1 MKFKRSFILIL
12 ILLCSSIGMLAGCG
26 DKFSKLS
33 ATIDK
38 QEVNVYFEEA
48 DNKKTSEQI
57 TVSLHNLPKDSSAEI
72 YWNIDNP
79 NVANISIQTDEDTN
93 TSVISVSPNMG
104 GSANLLLIHKDSN
117 KKLGEIKIN
126 AIREV
131 KSIEQQDF
139 SVFALVSNQGDSV
152 TYLDSGSLISYSPT
166 NTTQKDIVYSIANE
180 DALNGVSVTPAGAL
194 TVLAYPS
201 SGYVYVTATVKDTN
215 ISTKLKVKVL
225 NPILKQNITV
235 QILKDGH
242 YETLNTDEELIMIN
256 NRATSSEHTLKTLV
270 NYSTED
276 EVEVSYEIENNN
288 LVATQ
293 MINSEELMIITGQST
308 GITNLAVNVKVKG
321 YLLSYTLLIPIK
333 VIEVPSNIKVNNS
346 FESTQNYSIYDKYV
360 NSYGKEFNVQV
371 GLSTANSLDYIL
383 VVNSQD
389 ANKIDI
395 YYESGEK
402 VLFNNSLTDSTL
414 FKIES
419 NKFYVKAKQ
428 GYDTS
433 AKILVYALG
442 GIGYEQNPVCT
453 TLNLDI
459 RKSVESIRVDT
470 TLISGILY
478 VEKGT
483 TKTIDF
489 SILNKDGLMQDVYSN
504 SFEIVSSEYNVL
516 ENINNI
522 SGQTML
528 YNYSFNITG
537 KNEGITTV
545 GIYTSN
551 GIFAT
556 FKVRVFSKL
565 SHFTLTTDSFVDN
578 INIADSSYE
587 LIDGTNDKTLSTL
600 AVGLNSI
607 IQLNLNKYN
616 KDTLANN
623 VLVERVEY
631 TSTNTDYVNVGPT
644 GLLFASQST
653 QWGKNDEVFK
663 YVTVSCTV
671 YYYTEDGVKASNLLP
686 FKVYVFRNINNLQIL
701 ENNSPIIKLD
711 LYSYTSKLYHYIPF
725 MEKTLTYR
733 INPGYATHYTIEDW
747 TIIGDKTNLNIEKT
761 DENSIKL
768 SSDSISEKTCILQ
781 ISVKQ
786 FNKRFYQNVQV
797 NIIPITEITDFSN
810 VYYQPENSTKQY
822 LRSAG
827 DEYAALDPDAVKE
840 NCLGE
845 IYLDYRDIDNSTN
858 IYFNYSANNSTFKD
872 VELHIQSLTAGSKV
886 INKIDENNFSVLSE
900 GLAKIYLVPLTKFV
914 DSKEIN
920 ETISASSKY
929 VYVKVAGGSTQN
941 TALELTNV
949 SDLIRMNALDSLQ
962 TFRYYTLKNNIDV
975 SSVRNWN
982 GIGSTNNLGF
992 SGVIK
997 GNNYKITGINLNSN
1011 NYEGQYYGFITKLND
1026 SSLVSDLSIEIE
1038 NFNLTAQSADK
1049 LQTICVGGL
1058 SGFASLNVEINNVN
1072 VTLKNCNI
1080 VLNYRTG
1087 INFGS
1092 LVGNSQA
1099 TIRNSKVINSNILI
1113 TKQGTEDVNNKSLTF
1128 NIGGLVGLND
1138 GTIQGLYNENNL
1150 EDLFLK
1156 NNLDVVTN
1164 IKFVNNYKGSGTIES
1179 AIGGLVGLNNNV
1191 ISNISVCPVVNCN
1204 TTKAN
1209 NVGGLV
1215 GLNNANISNVVVIL
1229 KNNLEKNEYLSAVS
1243 GCENVGGLV
1252 GSSNASSI
1260 NKAYVFA
1267 LDNSNYFSFKG
1278 TIYPQILG
1286 VNNVGGLIGT
1296 SNNVELSQS
1305 YISSYFKRE
1314 LSYDNNTQT
1323 TYLGTIGLSSS
1334 INNNMAGLIANANG
1348 CTISECFANIDI
1360 CSQQD
1365 NSNVKGLISKATNNC
1380 GLSNFYA
1387 IIDTN
1392 IESFDAL
1399 GVSANLQNYYFVLN
1413 NKLTTTN
1420 FALNSSFT
1428 NAQSNS
1434 VNQINKGQPVLT
1446 NVKYIGQPS
1455 SIQVSIKDDYKIKD
1469 SYGYLQTGL
1478 YNFAD
1483 IISYNSS
1490 EFDSFINIFSSD
1502 DSILTYN
1509 NGTIDAKTGNVVAYI
1524 TSLLNNTLQ
1533 IELNFKIIDKID
1545 SNSFNIYDTL
1555 EKKDENSKVNSISL
1569 DINSS
1574 KDLFVD
1580 IRTNNEDYFK
1590 KDEKNNFVYSANDL
1604 LLKIS
1609 CSSITEP
1616 NFTVNGLQWQ
1626 GESGKYYVIVNP
1638 SQKITII
1645 ASDSENA
1652 QLLLQ
1657 LVVYEQIGNEVYYKE
1672 ISGINAKTI
1681 DLIANYK
1688 ITDVVVNTSGLEL
1701 DAINNADV
1709 KVIVKTDKTNLDADD
1724 VVCKIDNIASNIT
1737 NNVDNVDI
1745 SNLFVITNKQ
1755 NTQGNQT
1762 AFDFNIK
1769 VNTKDEAYLNLTT
1782 EVSYKLTII
1791 AQYNSQVVKKQIEVV
1806 VKPQQ
1811 VEKVSLDFYSN
1822 GEMVKKGTENMYT
1835 ISEVPSNNLIAGSM
1849 GILKIH
1855 TYPENT
1861 QIEQVKLQY
1870 STNTP
1875 YQLQL
1880 SQMLLVSGTVNSENK
1895 KYYTNIKPNA
1905 IAINNGIQFTK
1916 TYAYA
1921 TIDAKN
1927 NNEIKAL
1934 DMYDGYLFAG
1944 VSLGSS
1950 IPENNEFTLTA
1961 TVITTNKK
1969 VYTQS
1974 ITLKSVLKSEMTIEN
1989 NNVTGSYFAIGTEKE
2004 FTIKT
2009 TKLIDNNS
2017 QQEKQVDNIIF
2028 TLKQGNSALNSVI
2041 TTENGK
2047 KTITFKNGSS
2057 DIAKITLNAINR
2069 VDDNICNISYKF
2081 VVYTFNE
2088 SGYTLSAQLTRISN
2102 GLESVYQTES
2112 DLIINTV
2119 YYTIESISLV
2129 TEDNSNV
2136 MRLALGQTLPLK
2148 VKLNL
2153 AYNEE
2158 SLNKNS
2164 KSLEDNKVLKDLLDK
2179 LKVDG
2184 KIVFN
2189 NLSSEL
2195 SNTVSQTAKAWY
2207 TYTLKEGSFEYNQ
2220 YDGSDTDLDTD
2231 TKLTYFKLRTAS
2243 NDDVN
2248 NDTTK
2253 TIKANDIIIQGTK
2266 VNTGSLTK
2274 MSTGFWFNYQN
2285 GVPVI
2290 NYSNIYSTETTTDL
2304 LAKLEFNV
2312 YVYDSGDLTNAV
2324 PISTEEEL
2332 LSMEEGGYYRLTN
2345 NITIEHKFTPL
2356 TTKVAC
2362 LDGNGWTITLKQGFD
2377 ESVLKQD
2384 TTTDEN
2390 GNEVEATQP
2399 KDVNLGLFESLDENM
2414 RVYSL
2419 TVELPYLINE
2429 QVEDEEGNLT
2439 DVINNFENYNL
2450 GSLNIGYIAGLNNGT
2465 IYNCK
2470 AITTANT
2477 TDSTILTN
2485 TSTTLNFGGIAG
2497 ENGSTGFITNSRS
2510 NVIAKFNRGNVGG
2523 VVGTNNN
2530 VIASSYFQSQEE
2542 TTVVLS
2548 NNPQTEENSSLGG
2561 FVAINNGQIRT
2572 SYVEGNNKI
2581 ESSRYQNGYLQSS
2594 ISIGGFVS
2602 KNNGSIEDC
2611 YTNIPIYGNTQTS
2624 GFVFENAGTITRCLS
2639 YSQMIKH
2646 QDDHTPFVGTRNAGK
2661 QVLNTGTIVD
2671 SYYLKGEFSTRML
2684 SVSGVTRVESLT
2696 KDTLTSL
2703 TFGKNALWEAKEVE
2717 QKVEQKENEEEEIV
2731 KNKIITLFDAND
2743 TKTYQVENKDIFSD
2757 NESQHIWDFASKKE
2771 KAPYVVASAEDFNKY
2786 FEDSSNYET
2795 NTGNND
2801 GTNNNDG
2808 NPKENEVNEKTF
2820 GYSLR
2825 IVRDLEFSKEIQPS
2839 SAIQILDNSTIQ
2851 GNGMTLN
2858 NIYLIGDGAS
2868 NENYGLFKKI
2878 TNSNVNGLNLVVA
2891 RLYSNKTQSVGALAG
2906 KIENSN
2912 ISNVSV
2918 ATNTSVIQ
2926 GINLVGGLAGTVANS
2941 NIEKISVQANVN
2953 AGYFKQADK
2962 ITNISLFKEI
2972 EKNNNQ
2978 DSNKDNKDDNQDK
2991 KDKTYTFS
2999 YAGSLIGVV
3008 LDKASS
3014 TGTKSTNTVSTQS
3027 ELAGTESTESTKST
3041 LEINN
3046 DKTNINNVSVNGIN
3060 KVSAYYA
3067 GGVIGY
3073 LGKDNAISNV
3083 NVAVDKDSYIVG
3095 KWISGGI
3102 IAHANGSTIN
3112 NAKMDYSENADKTNV
3127 NFFRGSPKIIA
3138 GIVGIG
3144 NNATIE
3150 NCTNN
3155 ITTSNED
3162 STTAGGIIGVMIY
3175 GKVSNNKAN
3184 CDVTA
3189 ITSAGGIIGSLV
3201 SAKMFGGSTQWFNY
3215 TFDEKNGDTGTIN
3228 GTYGNNFNLTA
3239 ESTGSLIGSY
3249 ENYDY
3254 TYSYEKDGKTI
3265 IVNVK
3270 RNDDYEI
3277 PSGDDEVGEKTLSG
3291 SLDSF
3296 SPTSS
3301 TGSQETEGTE
3311 TLS

>member
-48 DNKKTSEQI
+48 DNKKTSEEI

-79 NVANISIQTDEDTN
+79 NVANISIQTNKDTN

-117 KKLGEIKIN
+117 KKLGQIKIN

-131 KSIEQQDF
+131 KSIKQQDF
-139 SVFALVSNQGDSV
+139 SVFALVSNQDDNV
-152 TYLDSGSLISYSPT
+152 TYLDSGSLISYNPI

-180 DALNGVSVTPAGAL
+180 DVLNGVSVTPAGAL
-194 TVLAYPS
+194 SVINYPA

-215 ISTKLKVKVL
+215 VSAKLKIKVL

-235 QILKDGH
+235 QILKDGQ
-242 YETLNTDEELIMIN
+242 YENLNTDEELVMIN

-270 NYSTED
+270 NYSDKD
-276 EVEVSYEIENNN
+276 EVEVSYEIENKN
-288 LVATQ
+288 LIATQ
-293 MINSEELMIITGQST
+293 MINSEELMIITGQNT
-308 GITNLAVNVKVKG
+308 GVTNLAVKVKVKD
-321 YLLSYTLLIPIK
+321 YLLSYTLLVPIK

-346 FESTQNYSIYDKYV
+346 FENTQNYSIYDKYV

-395 YYESGEK
+395 FYESGES
-402 VLFNNSLTDSTL
+402 VVYNNSLNDNTL

-428 GYDTS
+428 GYDTN
-433 AKILVYALG
+433 AKILIYALG

-453 TLNLDI
+453 TLNLDL
-459 RKSVESIRVDT
+459 RKSVESIKIDT
-470 TLISGILY
+470 TLNNGVLY
-478 VEKGT
+478 VEKGS
-483 TKTIDF
+483 TKLINF

-504 SFEIVSSEYNVL
+504 SFEIVSSENNVL
-516 ENINNI
+516 EYVN
-522 SGQTML
+522 SVVGQTML

-537 KNEGITTV
+537 KNEGITDV
-545 GIYTSN
+545 RIYTSN
-551 GIFAT
+551 GVFVT

-578 INIADSSYE
+578 INIADSKYE
-587 LIDGTNDKTLSTL
+587 LIEGTNDKTLSTL
-600 AVGLNSI
+600 AVGLNSV

-616 KDTLANN
+616 GDTLANN
-623 VLVERVEY
+623 VLIDRVEY
-631 TSTNTDYVNVGPT
+631 SSSNTNCVNVGPT
-644 GLLFASQST
+644 GLLLCSQST
-653 QWGKNDEVFK
+653 QWDKNDEIFR
-663 YVTVSCTV
+663 YETVSCRV
-671 YYYTEDGVKASNLLP
+671 YYYTEDGIKPSDLLQ
-686 FKVYVFRNINNLQIL
+686 FKVYVFRNINNVQIL

-711 LYSYTSKLYHYIPF
+711 LYSYTSKLYYYAEF
-725 MEKTLTYR
+725 MEKTLTYS
-733 INPGYATHYTIEDW
+733 INPSYATHYTIEDW
-747 TIIGDKTNLNIEKT
+747 SIIGDKTNLNIEKV

-768 SSDSISEKTCILQ
+768 TSNSISERTCILQ

-797 NIIPITEITDFSN
+797 NIIPVTEITDFSN
-810 VYYQPENSTKQY
+810 VYYQPENSKKQF
-822 LRSAG
+822 LRSTG
-827 DEYAALDPDAVKE
+827 DEYLGLDLDAVAE

-845 IYLDYRDIDNSTN
+845 IYLDYRDIDNSTK
-858 IYFNYSANNSTFKD
+858 IYFNYSANNSTFKE
-872 VELHIQSLTAGSKV
+872 VELYSQPLIGSNVVKL
-886 INKIDENNFSVLSE
+886 IEANNFSVLSE
-900 GLAKIYLVPLTKFV
+900 GIAKIYLVPRTKFV
-914 DSKEIN
+914 ESDKVNNAIL
-920 ETISASSKY
+920 ASSKY
-929 VYVKVAGGSTQN
+929 VYVKVAGGSTQG
-941 TALELTNV
+941 TALELTNI
-949 SDLIRMNALDSLQ
+949 SDLIRMNSYDSLQ
-962 TFRYYTLKNNIDV
+962 AFRYYTLKNDIDV

-982 GIGSTNNLGF
+982 GIGSTDNLGF
-992 SGVIK
+992 SGVIE
-997 GNNYKITGINLNSN
+997 GNNHKITGINFNSDKF
-1011 NYEGQYYGFITKLND
+1011 EGQYFGFITKLNAR
-1026 SSLVSDLSIEIE
+1026 SQINNLSIEIE

-1049 LQTICVGGL
+1049 LQVICVGGL
-1058 SGFASLNVEINNVN
+1058 SGFASFNVEINNVK
-1072 VTLKNCNI
+1072 VTIKKCDI

-1092 LVGNSQA
+1092 LLGNSQA

-1138 GTIQGLYNENNL
+1138 GTIQGLYDIENNL
-1150 EDLFLK
+1150 EDLFLENK
-1156 NNLDVVTN
+1156 LDVVTN
-1164 IKFVNNYKGSGTIES
+1164 IKFVNNYKGSGAIES

-1191 ISNISVCPVVNCN
+1191 ISNVSVCPVVNCN

-1252 GSSNASSI
+1252 GSSNASAI

-1278 TIYPQILG
+1278 TINPQILG

-1296 SNNVELSQS
+1296 SKSTVLSQS

-1314 LSYDNNTQT
+1314 LNFDNNTQT
-1323 TYLGTIGLSSS
+1323 NYLGTIGLCSS
-1334 INNNMAGLIANANG
+1334 INNNMAGLIANADG

-1365 NSNVKGLISKATNNC
+1365 NSNVKGLISKSKNNC
-1380 GLSNFYA
+1380 VLSNFYA
-1387 IIDTN
+1387 IIDTD
-1392 IESFDAL
+1392 IDIASFDAI
-1399 GVSANLQNYYFVLN
+1399 GVSSNLQNYYFVLN
-1413 NKLTTTN
+1413 NTPTKTN
-1420 FALNSSFT
+1420 FVLNSSFK
-1428 NAQSNS
+1428 NAQSGS
-1434 VNQINKGQPVLT
+1434 SINQINKGQPVLT
-1446 NVKYIGQPS
+1446 NVKYLGQPS
-1455 SIQVSIKDDYKIKD
+1455 SIQVSIKDNYIIKD

-1483 IISYNSS
+1483 IIDYASS
-1490 EFDSFINIFSSD
+1490 QLDSFINIFSSD

-1509 NGTIDAKTGNVVAYI
+1509 GLINANRAGSVVVYI

-1533 IELNFKIIDKID
+1533 IQLNFKIIDKID
-1545 SNSFNIYDTL
+1545 SDSFNIYDGL
-1555 EKKDENSKVNSISL
+1555 EKNPGINNKVDSISL

-1580 IRTNNEDYFK
+1580 ILTDKEDYFK
-1590 KDEKNNFVYSANDL
+1590 KDEKNNFVYSAKDL

-1609 CSSITEP
+1609 CLSVTKP
-1616 NFTVNGLQWQ
+1616 NFAINGLQWQ
-1626 GESGKYYVIVNP
+1626 GTSEQYYVIVNP
-1638 SQKITII
+1638 SQKLTII
-1645 ASDSENA
+1645 ASDSENT

-1657 LVVYEQIGNEVYYKE
+1657 LVVYEEIENKVYYKE
-1672 ISGINAKTI
+1672 ISSINAKTI
-1681 DLIANYK
+1681 NVVANYK
-1688 ITDVVVNTSGLEL
+1688 ITDVIVNPSSIEL

-1709 KVIVKTDKTNLDADD
+1709 KVIVKTDKTNLNVSD
-1724 VVCKIDNIASNIT
+1724 VECEINNIASNIT
-1737 NNVDNVDI
+1737 DNVDNVDI
-1745 SNLFVITNKQ
+1745 SNLFVITTNK
-1755 NTQGNQT
+1755 NTQENQT
-1762 AFDFNIK
+1762 TFDFNIQ
-1769 VNTKDEAYLNLTT
+1769 VNTTNKIYLNLTT
-1782 EVSYKLTII
+1782 EVSYKLTIK
-1791 AQYNSQVVKKQIEVV
+1791 ATYNSQKVEKQIEVV

-1880 SQMLLVSGTVNSENK
+1880 SQMLLVTGTVN

-1921 TIDAKN
+1921 TID
-1927 NNEIKAL
+1927 NNEINAL

-1950 IPENNEFTLTA
+1950 IPENNEFILTA
-1961 TVITTNKK
+1961 TVTTTNKK

-1989 NNVTGSYFAIGTEKE
+1989 NNITGSYFAIGTEKE

-2017 QQEKQVDNIIF
+2017 QQEKQIDNIIF
-2028 TLKQGNSALNSVI
+2028 TLKQGNSALNSLI

-2047 KTITFKNGSS
+2047 KTITFKKDNNNE

-2081 VVYTFNE
+2081 VVYKFNE
-2088 SGYTLSAQLTRISN
+2088 NGYTLSAQLTRISN
-2102 GLESVYQTES
+2102 GLETVYQTEN

-2136 MRLALGQTLPLK
+2136 MRLAIGQTLPLK

-2153 AYNEE
+2153 AYNENFVTE
-2158 SLNKNS
+2158 SQKTTI
-2164 KSLEDNKVLKDLLDK
+2164 DN
-2179 LKVDG
+2179 
-2184 KIVFN
+2184 
-2189 NLSSEL
+2189 L
-2195 SNTVSQTAKAWY
+2195 SNTVSQTVTAWY
-2207 TYTLKEGSFEYNQ
+2207 TYSLQGEYNQ
-2220 YDGSDTDLDTD
+2220 YDGLEND
-2231 TKLTYFKLRTAS
+2231 LTYFKLSKAS
-2243 NDDVN
+2243 SDDVN
-2248 NDTTK
+2248 KDTTK
-2253 TIKANDIIIQGTK
+2253 TIKENDIIVQGIK
-2266 VNTGSLTK
+2266 VNTGSLIK

-2285 GVPVI
+2285 GIPVI
-2290 NYSNIYSTETTTDL
+2290 NYSNIYPTETTGTTTDL

-2345 NITIEHKFTPL
+2345 DIAINHKFTPF

-2362 LDGNGWTITLKQGFD
+2362 LDGNGYTISLTQGFD
-2377 ESVLKQD
+2377 ESVLKPD

-2390 GNEVEATQP
+2390 GNETEVTQP

-2414 RVYSL
+2414 KVYSL
-2419 TVELPYLINE
+2419 TIKLPYLIKE
-2429 QVEDEEGNLT
+2429 QDKNGE

-2450 GSLNIGYIAGLNNGT
+2450 SSLNIGYIAGLNNGT
-2465 IYNCK
+2465 IYNCQ
-2470 AITTANT
+2470 AIATEDT

-2485 TSTTLNFGGIAG
+2485 TSTTLNFGGIVG

-2510 NVIAKFNRGNVGG
+2510 FVIAKFNRGNVGG

-2530 VIASSYFQSQEE
+2530 VIASSYFKSQANNSI
-2542 TTVVLS
+2542 VLS

-2572 SYVEGNNKI
+2572 SYVEGNGDI
-2581 ESSRYQNGYLQSS
+2581 ENTRYNNGYLQSS

-2639 YSQMIKH
+2639 YSKMITK

-2661 QVLNTGTIVD
+2661 QILNTGTIVD

-2684 SVSGVTRVESLT
+2684 KVSGVTEVDSLEESS
-2696 KDTLTSL
+2696 LTSL
-2703 TFGKNALWEAKEVE
+2703 TFGKNALWE
-2717 QKVEQKENEEEEIV
+2717 I
-2731 KNKIITLFDAND
+2731 KNNNTISLFDAND
-2743 TKTYQVENKDIFSD
+2743 IKTYQVENHDEFSN
-2757 NESQHIWDFASKKE
+2757 NESQHIWDFGSKKE
-2771 KAPYVVASAEDFNKY
+2771 TAPYVVASAEDFNKY

-2795 NTGNND
+2795 NNIND
-2801 GTNNNDG
+2801 
-2808 NPKENEVNEKTF
+2808 KTF

-2839 SAIQILDNSTIQ
+2839 SAIKILENSTIQ

-2858 NIYLIGDGAS
+2858 NIYLVGDNAS
-2868 NENYGLFKKI
+2868 NENYGLFEQIK
-2878 TNSNVNGLNLVVA
+2878 NSNVNGLNLVVA
-2891 RLYSNKTQSVGALAG
+2891 RLYSNNTQSVGTLAG
-2906 KIENSN
+2906 KIENSD
-2912 ISNVSV
+2912 ISNILV

-2926 GINLVGGLAGTVANS
+2926 GINFVGGLAGTVANS

-2962 ITNISLFKEI
+2962 ITNISLFT
-2972 EKNNNQ
+2972 
-2978 DSNKDNKDDNQDK
+2978 
-2991 KDKTYTFS
+2991 DKTYTFS

-3008 LDKASS
+3008 LDTAEKP
-3014 TGTKSTNTVSTQS
+3014 T
-3027 ELAGTESTESTKST
+3027 GTESTQTS
-3041 LEINN
+3041 NN
-3046 DKTNINNVSVNGIN
+3046 TKTNINNISVIGIN

-3073 LGKDNAISNV
+3073 LGKGNAISNV
-3083 NVAVDKDSYIVG
+3083 NVAVDKDSYIIG

-3102 IAHANGSTIN
+3102 VAHANYSLVNKVTIDYDA
-3112 NAKMDYSENADKTNV
+3112 NANETNV

-3144 NNATIE
+3144 NNAIIE

-3162 STTAGGIIGVMIY
+3162 STTAGGIIGVMVF
-3175 GKVSNNKAN
+3175 GKVSKNIATG
-3184 CDVTA
+3184 DVTA

-3201 SAKMFGGSTQWFNY
+3201 SPKMFGAATQWFDY
-3215 TFDEKNGDTGTIN
+3215 TFDENKIEIPQNKLDIN
-3228 GTYGNNFNLTA
+3228 VNNYGEYEKYYKGNLTA
-3239 ESTGSLIGSY
+3239 ESTGKLIGSY
-3249 ENYDY
+3249 ESN
-3254 TYSYEKDGKTI
+3254 
-3265 IVNVK
+3265 VNVYYNMSDNK
-3270 RNDDYEI
+3270 EI
-3277 PSGDDEVGEKTLSG
+3277 IGKQLSG
-3291 SLDSF
+3291 SLDSL
-3296 SPTSS
+3296 SQTSS
-3301 TGSQETEGTE
+3301 TSSQATEGTE